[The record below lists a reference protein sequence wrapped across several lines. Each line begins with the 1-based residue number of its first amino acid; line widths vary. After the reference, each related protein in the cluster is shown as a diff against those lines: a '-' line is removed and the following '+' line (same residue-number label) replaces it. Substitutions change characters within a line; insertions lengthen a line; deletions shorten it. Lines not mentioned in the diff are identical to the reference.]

1 MKRIK
6 IDRSKCVGCLT
17 CTTACIVSHSS
28 EDTRSRITIDSNKK
42 YAPIFCRHCDKP
54 ECVFTCMS
62 GAMSKD
68 KETGEVTY
76 DKTKCASCYMCIMA
90 CPYGVLKMDYQTNRE
105 VMKCDMCLTVKEQTP
120 QCAAKCPMG
129 ALTLAEVES

>member
-76 DKTKCASCYMCIMA
+76 DKKFKYKTLKL
-90 CPYGVLKMDYQTNRE
+90 GVRTSLSQKTGRQSLKR
-105 VMKCDMCLTVKEQTP
+105 
-120 QCAAKCPMG
+120 
-129 ALTLAEVES
+129 

>member
-62 GAMSKD
+62 GAISKD

-90 CPYGVLKMDYQTNRE
+90 CPYGVLKADSRTNKQI
-105 VMKCDMCLTVKEQTP
+105 MKCDHCKHAGSP
-120 QCAAKCPMG
+120 QCVEKCPMG
-129 ALTLAEVES
+129 AITFEEVNK

>member
-42 YAPIFCRHCDKP
+42 YAPIFCSR
-54 ECVFTCMS
+54 
-62 GAMSKD
+62 
-68 KETGEVTY
+68 
-76 DKTKCASCYMCIMA
+76 
-90 CPYGVLKMDYQTNRE
+90 TNKQI
-105 VMKCDMCLTVKEQTP
+105 MKCDHCKHAGSP
-120 QCAAKCPMG
+120 QCVEKCPMG
-129 ALTLAEVES
+129 AITFEEVNK

>member
-129 ALTLAEVES
+129 ALTLQEVES